1 MAILKHIANKSK
13 IYSGA
18 EQYLCFEHDAKTGK
32 PFLDDQ
38 GRMIARK
45 GILKDAINC
54 DFDSFAAE
62 CMETNNLYHKNK
74 GTADIKSHDYILSF
88 DPKDDITAMEAM
100 ELAKKY
106 AEKFLEGHQVII
118 VVHPDG
124 HNGSGN
130 IHAHIVANSVRKYPA
145 VKQKWHEK
153 ACEYKQG
160 CKHKC
165 TNAMLRSGKK
175 WVMDECRKRGLNQVD
190 LFHSKIRE
198 DYWVQKRGLEKD
210 PDFITDKDKLR
221 IYIDAALPYAASME
235 HLAEILHK
243 KYDVTTRITNQT
255 ISFKLPGEKQ
265 AIRGN
270 RLGDDYTKPALE
282 ERMPKL
288 FQERL
293 ETEAKKKAEMDS
305 MIQKHVEEEKT
316 KRLAAKKKQEKELF
330 DSMQDLKK
338 VVDQYVKRE
347 DETYQRMEDVLSD
360 IEKTKES
367 QQEIVTVE
375 RKIPKDSTL
384 DTVTSFFE
392 SSSQQNVNKPSKRS
406 EPVEHYDSY
415 ITDDYAKTA
424 IEVEKDAVK
433 EMEEVSRP
441 RDWREEFADY
451 KKQHPEMNVDEMI
464 DSFDDYYNGL
474 WDKYNAQNIN
484 REIRTRGR

>member
-18 EQYLCFEHDAKTGK
+18 ELYLCFEHDAKTGK
-32 PFLDDQ
+32 PLLDEH

-45 GILKDAINC
+45 GILKKAINC

-62 CMETNNLYHKNK
+62 CMETNNLHHKNK

-130 IHAHIVANSVRKYPA
+130 IHAHIVANSVRKYSA

-165 TNAMLRSGKK
+165 TNAMLRSGKQ
-175 WVMDECRKRGLNQVD
+175 WVMDECRKHGLNQVD
-190 LFHSKIRE
+190 LFRSKVRD
-198 DYWVQKRGLEKD
+198 DYWVQKRGLEKE
-210 PDFITDKDKLR
+210 PDFLTDKDKLR
-221 IYIDAALPYAASME
+221 IFVDAALPYATSME
-235 HLAEILHK
+235 HLAEILLE

-255 ISFKLPGEKQ
+255 ISFKLAGSKQ
-265 AIRGN
+265 AIRGK
-270 RLGDDYTKPALE
+270 RLGDDYTKSALE
-282 ERMPKL
+282 ERMPTL

-293 ETEAKKKAEMDS
+293 ETEAKKKAELDAI
-305 MIQKHVEEEKT
+305 IQKHVEEERA
-316 KRLAAKKKQEKELF
+316 KRLAEKKKRETELF
-330 DSMQDLKK
+330 DSVQNLMKT
-338 VVDQYVKRE
+338 VDQYVKRE
-347 DETYQRMEDVLSD
+347 DETYQRIMDALPDDEKEEGSQYHVV
-360 IEKTKES
+360 IEPE
-367 QQEIVTVE
+367 V
-375 RKIPKDSTL
+375 PKNGSL
-384 DTVTSFFE
+384 DTVRSFFE
-392 SSSQQNVNKPSKRS
+392 SSSELSVSIPSKQMK
-406 EPVEHYDSY
+406 PVEHYDSF

-424 IEVEKDAVK
+424 IEAEKDAVK

-451 KKQHPEMNVDEMI
+451 KKLHPEKDVDEMI
-464 DSFDDYYNGL
+464 DSFDKYYNGM
-474 WDKYNAQNIN
+474 WDNYNAQNTN
-484 REIRTRGR
+484 REIRTKGR